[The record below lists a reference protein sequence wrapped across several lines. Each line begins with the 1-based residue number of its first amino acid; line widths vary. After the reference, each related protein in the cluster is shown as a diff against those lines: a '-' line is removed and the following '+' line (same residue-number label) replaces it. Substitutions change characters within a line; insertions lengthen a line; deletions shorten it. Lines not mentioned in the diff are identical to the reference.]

1 MNVTVI
7 EAHMGWS
14 KEDGYT
20 GQVKFTVE
28 GHQGA
33 YEMTL
38 QKKRG
43 NDWMY
48 GLIFADGLGKEE
60 EILFVEEQLEED
72 DELFDTLVEAAKS
85 TLEKE

>member
-28 GHQGA
+28 GHQA
-33 YEMTL
+33 LM
-38 QKKRG
+38 K
-43 NDWMY
+43 
-48 GLIFADGLGKEE
+48 
-60 EILFVEEQLEED
+60 
-72 DELFDTLVEAAKS
+72 
-85 TLEKE
+85 

>member
-1 MNVTVI
+1 
-7 EAHMGWS
+7 
-14 KEDGYT
+14 
-20 GQVKFTVE
+20 
-28 GHQGA
+28 
-33 YEMTL
+33 MTL